1 MGVRHVVVFRF
12 VDGTG
17 DDQREV
23 IARELRALPTV
34 IPEIA
39 SYTVGGDAGLVETN
53 WHFAVVADFVS
64 AEDYHTYREHP
75 AHRAVIERLIQPV
88 IAERAAVQIVTD

>member
-12 VDGTG
+12 RDGTG
-17 DDQREV
+17 DDQREE
-23 IARELRALPTV
+23 IARELRGLPTV

-39 SYTVGGDAGLVETN
+39 SYTVGSDAGLVESN
-53 WHFAVVADFVS
+53 WEFAVVADFAS

-75 AHRAVIERLIQPV
+75 THRSIIERLIQPV
-88 IAERAAVQIVTD
+88 LAERAAVQIVTD